1 MDLTKTITLY
11 DRGYNSVELMFKT
24 DIIKFILHNTWKN
37 IQHLKRN
44 NKKWKNIKKQIKHF
58 FISLDSL
65 KRRNFKNE
73 ELKEMARLK
82 ANIKVRIVKV
92 KLKNGKT

>member
-1 MDLTKTITLY
+1 MEKHK
-11 DRGYNSVELMFKT
+11 KT
-24 DIIKFILHNTWKN
+24 DKT
-37 IQHLKRN
+37 
-44 NKKWKNIKKQIKHF
+44 F

>member
-1 MDLTKTITLY
+1 MEKHPTFKKKQQKM
-11 DRGYNSVELMFKT
+11 EKHKKT
-24 DIIKFILHNTWKN
+24 DKT
-37 IQHLKRN
+37 
-44 NKKWKNIKKQIKHF
+44 F

-92 KLKNGKT
+92 KLKKWKNIKYYFTNIPKEIATP

>member
-1 MDLTKTITLY
+1 MEK
-11 DRGYNSVELMFKT
+11 
-24 DIIKFILHNTWKN
+24 H
-37 IQHLKRN
+37 QHLKRN

-82 ANIKVRIVKV
+82 TVI
-92 KLKNGKT
+92 